1 MGKESLG
8 SALILGLP
16 KMLLHVFCI
25 LLAMLVQVTS
35 QVASRPNYVLFLA
48 DDLGI
53 GDVGCYGNDT
63 LRTPAIDHLAAE
75 GVLLTQHIAAASVCT
90 PSRAAFLT
98 GRYPI
103 RYGMTSTTR
112 LRLFLFAASSGG
124 LPLGE
129 ITFAKLLKNHGYAT
143 GMIGKWHL
151 GMNCEKANDHCYHPL
166 NHGFDYFY
174 GIPLNN
180 LRDCHIGKGS
190 VFTAGS
196 KQNINNAA
204 PYALGLFFTLLA
216 TWLCGVLPIHSRK
229 LLLPTLTLCALLGLL
244 MLFFS
249 QFRNWNC
256 ILMENNE
263 IIQQPINFE
272 NLTQRIVYQA
282 IRFIERNNDGPFLLY
297 VPFAHVHTAHFAAN
311 AFRGSSKHG
320 VYGDS
325 VHELDWAVGEIV
337 NALDRLHLSQN
348 TLVYFSSDQ
357 GGHLEEMSPTGAVF
371 GGNNG
376 IYKGGKGMGG
386 FEGGIRVP
394 AILRW
399 PEMLPASRKVDSAT
413 SNMDIFST
421 ILTLAGIPLPQ
432 DRIID
437 GKDIFPL
444 LQGET
449 NESQH
454 EFLFHYCSSYLNAVR
469 WSPPNSKSLWKVIYF
484 SPIFQPA
491 GSNAC
496 HDTHLCHCFGDFVEQ
511 HEPPLVFDLIQDP
524 EECHPLESKDF
535 LTQQRVLD
543 AVSKA
548 VEKHQQS
555 LFPVPSQLS
564 VNNIL
569 WKPWLQMCCGALPYC
584 TCDQD
589 KTPPWEGRVL

>member
-1 MGKESLG
+1 
-8 SALILGLP
+8 
-16 KMLLHVFCI
+16 MLLRALCI
-25 LLAMLVQVTS
+25 LLTMLMH
-35 QVASRPNYVLFLA
+35 VASQAAPRPNYVLFLA

-63 LRTPAIDHLAAE
+63 TPAIDRLATE

-103 RYGMTSTTR
+103 RNGLISTTR
-112 LRLFLFAASSGG
+112 IRLFLFAASSGG
-124 LPLGE
+124 LPQSE

-151 GMNCEKANDHCYHPL
+151 GMNCETANDHCYHPL

-180 LRDCHIGKGS
+180 VRDCHIGQGS
-190 VFTAGS
+190 VFGS
-196 KQNINNAA
+196 GTKQMIKDES
-204 PYALGLFFTLLA
+204 PYVLGLIFAVLA
-216 TWLCGVLPIHSRK
+216 SWLCGVLPFRGRI
-229 LLLPTLTLCALLGLL
+229 LLLPIITLCALLGLL
-244 MLFFS
+244 VLFFS
-249 QFRNWNC
+249 QFQNWNC
-256 ILMENNE
+256 ILMENHE

-272 NLTQRIVYQA
+272 NLTQRIVHQA
-282 IRFIERNNDGPFLLY
+282 IRFIESNVEGPFLLY
-297 VPFAHVHTAHFAAN
+297 VPFVHVHTAHFAAN

-337 NALDRLHLSQN
+337 KALDRLHLSQN

-357 GGHLEEMSPTGAVF
+357 GGHLEEISDTGVVL

-376 IYKGGKGMGG
+376 IYKGGKAMGG

-394 AILRW
+394 AIVRW
-399 PEMLPASRKVDSAT
+399 PGVLPASRRVDSAT

-421 ILTLAGIPLPQ
+421 VLALAGISLPQ

-437 GKDIFPL
+437 GKDLFPL

-449 NESQH
+449 NASQH
-454 EFLFHYCSSYLNAVR
+454 EFLFHYCSLYLNAVR
-469 WSPPNSKSLWKVIYF
+469 WTPPNSKSVWKVIYF
-484 SPIFQPA
+484 SPIFYPP

-496 HDTHLCHCFGDFVEQ
+496 YHTHVCYCYGDFVEQ

-524 EECHPLESKDF
+524 EESRPLEPKDF
-535 LTQQRVLD
+535 LTQKRVLD
-543 AVSKA
+543 AVNKA
-548 VEKHQQS
+548 VEKHKES

-564 VNNIL
+564 LNNIL
-569 WKPWLQMCCGALPYC
+569 WKPWLQMCCGTFPYC
-584 TCDQD
+584 TCDRD
-589 KTPPWEGRVL
+589 RTPPWEG